1 MARSLNE
8 LGSLYYKPLPQLS
21 EYYLINLCKCIT
33 TDSVLRVMTKVM
45 NYVQPITAEKELD
58 TFLSLKLSEED
69 KKTGIFLIIY

>member
-45 NYVQPITAEKELD
+45 NIVHVVAKVENVY
-58 TFLSLKLSEED
+58 LKFN
-69 KKTGIFLIIY
+69 KKVY